1 MMLILKIANVIGLL
15 EENILKIGLFALINY
30 FTIMKL
36 LFSGI
41 LFTILS
47 ACNSTDQ
54 KPVSKNIKEFEGIIT
69 YKITYKNNPDSL
81 LYGDTLKIFYSKG
94 NFIKQYNGMSPKG
107 LNREL
112 FLKDNSQY
120 YMQTGA
126 SDTLYSFDIRQK
138 DVKLLS
144 SKQSVST
151 YKILGYDCEQIEMNQ
166 VYMSDYPF
174 AIFNS
179 YTYSRN
185 ILPINAVWF
194 KDWNYGNFNQFIQE
208 SGSFYLRFE
217 TGIQYGDQKELVTKI
232 FEAIEIKEQVLD
244 SSLFAI
250 DILKI
255 KPFSVN

>member
-1 MMLILKIANVIGLL
+1 
-15 EENILKIGLFALINY
+15 
-30 FTIMKL
+30 MKL
-36 LFSGI
+36 LFPGI

-47 ACNSTDQ
+47 ACNSTGQ

-81 LYGDTLKIFYSKG
+81 LYGDTLKVLYSKG

-120 YMQTGA
+120 YMQIGA

-138 DVKLLS
+138 NVRLLRS
-144 SKQSVST
+144 EKSAGI
-151 YKILGYDCEQIEMNQ
+151 YKILGYDCEQIQFHQ
-166 VYMSDYPF
+166 VYEGDYPF
-174 AIFNS
+174 AIYNS
-179 YTYSRN
+179 YIYSRN
-185 ILPINAVWF
+185 ILRINAVWF

-208 SGSFYLRFE
+208 SGAFYLRFE
-217 TGIQYGDQKELVTKI
+217 TGMQHGDQKELVTKI
-232 FEAIEIKEQVLD
+232 FEAIEIKEQALD